1 MPEET
6 RDPFAVTPTVEAEG
20 VRLRPWFGEAVID
33 EVDVDD
39 RSCSFRI
46 ALSASA
52 RDRGVGTTV
61 TRLVVDHA
69 FSAWPDLHRLELE
82 VYDFNPRAIA
92 VYRKVGFFEEGRRRD
107 ALWWGDEPHDAIVM
121 SVLRP
126 DWVCPRPPAGM
137 IRG

>member
-1 MPEET
+1 M
-6 RDPFAVTPTVEAEG
+6 TPTVEAEG

-52 RDRGVGTTV
+52 RDRRGVGTTV

-82 VYDFNPRAIA
+82 VSTSTRAPSPFTA
-92 VYRKVGFFEEGRRRD
+92 RSGSSRKGDD
-107 ALWWGDEPHDAIVM
+107 ATLCGGATSPTTP
-121 SVLRP
+121 S
-126 DWVCPRPPAGM
+126 
-137 IRG
+137 